1 VPGEKSP
8 DMTCFPY
15 RRKKLYAALTI
26 PLFLIYIAIFVY
38 LWSFSYFLSLSYFLL
53 YLIVC
58 LFQSY
63 CCAYQECPY
72 IGGFCPA
79 VSGIMPSS
87 ILAKFLYGRK
97 VRRKSK
103 ALFNLNATIAFAA
116 LLGFVLL
123 PVYWIYRL
131 GILYLIGYVV
141 FYSGYYLVFMLTVC
155 PACAI
160 RETCPGGK
168 LQGIVFGKQRTS
180 V

>member
-15 RRKKLYAALTI
+15 RRKKLHAALTI